1 MNTNGNIFVSFQKG
15 MLEKGLLKIW
25 TCVVILKLLLLYVN
39 TLEKGLKVEEFMHL
53 F

>member
-1 MNTNGNIFVSFQKG
+1 MNTNGNIIVSFQKG

-25 TCVVILKLLLLYVN
+25 TCVVIFKLLSYVN
-39 TLEKGLKVEEFMHL
+39 IFGKGLKVEEFMDL